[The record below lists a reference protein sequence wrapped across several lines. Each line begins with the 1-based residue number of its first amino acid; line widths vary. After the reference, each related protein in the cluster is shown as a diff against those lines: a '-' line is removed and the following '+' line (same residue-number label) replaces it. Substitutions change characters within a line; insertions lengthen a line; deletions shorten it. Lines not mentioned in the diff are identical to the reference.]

1 MIRWF
6 IHNISTLIL
15 SLALAVTI
23 WIVALNE
30 EDPFEEKVFPES
42 LAVTI
47 INLPEGIVL
56 VGGPLPTVDV
66 SLRAPQSVWA
76 SLTPDQLHVTIDLSG
91 VESGTV
97 SLPLEAT
104 VDDRDA
110 RIIAITPAQIQVVVE
125 TIVNRAVPVRLEIAG
140 QAATSYQAGDGHAA
154 PGLASVSG
162 PASAADSVS
171 ELVARVNLDN
181 TKEPIND
188 DVLLVPLNAAGQVVL
203 GVTVEPPTVAVSIP
217 VRQLGGYRD
226 VAVKAVVEGKVA
238 SGYRMTNIDVSPLVV
253 TVFSSDPAVVANM
266 SGFIETEPLNI
277 GDATDDREARLGL
290 KLPEG
295 VALASPQ
302 TTILVQVSIA
312 AIEDSLTIER
322 ELQMQNLGQ
331 DLNAAI
337 SPPTVVVILTGPLS
351 TLAALTPED
360 VQVVLNLLNLPPG
373 LHQVTPEVIDL
384 PDRVTAKTILP
395 ATIEVLIST
404 GTGTPTSTP
413 TPTATPTRAPTRA
426 ASRTPTPTLTATT
439 TPAETASAT
448 ATP

>member
-30 EDPFEEKVFPES
+30 EDPFEEKVFPEA

-47 INLPEGIVL
+47 ANLPEGMVL

-66 SLRAPQSVWA
+66 SIRAPQSVWA
-76 SLTPDQLHVTIDLSG
+76 SLTPDQLHVTVDLSG
-91 VESGTV
+91 MKSGAA
-97 SLPLEAT
+97 SLPLKAT

-110 RIIAITPAQIQVVVE
+110 RIIAITPTQIQVVVE
-125 TIVNRAVPVRLEIAG
+125 TIVNRSLPVRLEISG
-140 QAATSYQAGDGHAA
+140 QAATGYQADDGHAT

-188 DVLLVPLNAAGQVVL
+188 DVLLVPLNALGQVVL
-203 GVTVEPPTVAVSIP
+203 SVTVEPPTVAVNIP

-238 SGYRMTNIDVSPLVV
+238 SGYRMTNLDYSPLVV
-253 TVFSSDPAVVANM
+253 TVFSTDPLVVANM
-266 SGFIETEPLNI
+266 SGFVETEPLDI
-277 GDATDDREARLGL
+277 TDANDDREARLTL

-295 VALASPQ
+295 VSLASPQ
-302 TTILVQVSIA
+302 TTVLVQVSIA

-322 ELQMQNLGQ
+322 EIEFQGLGQ
-331 DLNAAI
+331 DLSATI
-337 SPPTVVVILTGPLS
+337 SPTTVDVILTGPLS

-373 LHQVTPEVIDL
+373 LHQVAPEVIDL

-395 ATIEVLIST
+395 ATVEVLITT
-404 GTGTPTSTP
+404 GPGTPTSTP

-426 ASRTPTPTLTATT
+426 PSQTPTPALTATA
-439 TPAETASAT
+439 TPAETADAT